1 MRRKLILATMILA
14 AAALLASCGSQP
26 KPEYRPD
33 LTSDDLNI
41 YQNGQMLCDRDGVP
55 ISDELT
61 RDTQGNVLD
70 DEGNVLISAA
80 NLRNFTW
87 VTSVYYDKSQTVQSL
102 DTGFT
107 ENDIPNDVRIGGEK
121 TFKFRLM
128 VVPFHPGYCLH
139 RPDPSR
145 SGMILFP
152 EPLGMVCI

>member
-41 YQNGQMLCDRDGVP
+41 YQNGQMLCDRDGVQ

-87 VTSVYYDKSQTVQSL
+87 VVQAH
-102 DTGFT
+102 
-107 ENDIPNDVRIGGEK
+107 GGAEK
-121 TFKFRLM
+121 HGE
-128 VVPFHPGYCLH
+128 FHAASDEL
-139 RPDPSR
+139 RSR
-145 SGMILFP
+145 SALFP
-152 EPLGMVCI
+152 I